1 MVTIKTQNI
10 SKAEVPV
17 TFQVAK
23 QDDFLIVL
31 AAAGAL
37 LDGYSGVLSES
48 PTKSFLLYD
57 VPPFR
62 YPPQFS
68 LLSNIKSLLPS
79 YIICLASIIVLIT

>member
-48 PTKSFLLYD
+48 PT
-57 VPPFR
+57 
-62 YPPQFS
+62 
-68 LLSNIKSLLPS
+68 
-79 YIICLASIIVLIT
+79 